1 MTGDAPPAP
10 PPSDTGWR
18 PHSSDSFAPTSV
30 DRLVERL
37 QPSSPLLARVSDG
50 AFVLFALLLA
60 AFDAVVAFSQAGS
73 WARMD
78 RVMPLAVL
86 GVSLI
91 AVVAVAVRRRH
102 CILALVVV
110 SGATLGLTAV
120 AMLSSTSLQPS
131 FTALFALALLS
142 AHALHVEPGG
152 PAVVA
157 TVLAAIAVLGE
168 PARLQ
173 TRLTMVVQFLCL
185 SCFGAAVAAGI
196 YLRWSAWRRFA
207 GEEAARNDERLEIAR
222 ELHDLVG
229 HYVTGMVVQAQAA
242 RHVAASNPAA
252 ATEALQ
258 RIETAGGEAMTAM
271 RRMIGGLRDDA
282 ATTPGVGWDEV
293 EALGAAAVGDGVP
306 LRLTIDPS
314 VRSVPVE
321 LTSSVHRILAES
333 LTNVR
338 RHAREVTVVDATVD
352 LEGDA
357 AATSVVVRVHDDGL
371 GSSAPLHDT
380 YGLVGMRERA
390 EALGGSLYAGP
401 APSGGWL
408 VHATFPVGTGPV
420 ETVPPGTSGG
430 GR

>member
-1 MTGDAPPAP
+1 M
-10 PPSDTGWR
+10 
-18 PHSSDSFAPTSV
+18 
-30 DRLVERL
+30 
-37 QPSSPLLARVSDG
+37 
-50 AFVLFALLLA
+50 LFALLLA
-60 AFDAVVAFSQAGS
+60 AFDAMVAFSQAGS
-73 WARMD
+73 WTRVD

-110 SGATLGLTAV
+110 SGATLALTAV
-120 AMLSSTSLQPS
+120 AILTSTSLQPS

-152 PAVVA
+152 PAVA
-157 TVLAAIAVLGE
+157 ASVLAAVAILGE

-173 TRLTMVVQFLCL
+173 TSLTMVVQFLCI
-185 SCFGAAVAAGI
+185 SCFGAAVAIGI

-229 HYVTGMVVQAQAA
+229 HYVTGIVVQAQAA
-242 RHVAASNPAA
+242 RHVATTNPAA

-314 VRSVPVE
+314 VRSIPVE
-321 LTSSVHRILAES
+321 LAPSVHRILAES

-352 LEGDA
+352 IEGDGA
-357 AATSVVVRVHDDGL
+357 GTSVVVRVHDDGL
-371 GSSAPLHDT
+371 GSVAPLHDT

-390 EALGGSLYAGP
+390 EALGGTLYAGP

-408 VHATFPVGTGPV
+408 VHATFPVTTGPV
-420 ETVPPGTSGG
+420 GPVSVGPSAAGTGAASGG
-430 GR
+430 TR